1 PAAPRSADL
10 MRFWRSRTRMA
21 DATLERRAPRPAKRR
36 WTLILVPPQ
45 QGAASHRI
53 SVSTGVVRTV
63 GTTAVILL
71 GGAFAWGAAG
81 TASASKAE
89 DRLAAT
95 RQVLMTLHDSVS
107 ALRTRRTADSLV
119 QVAATPPDMVLP
131 VAGEITSRFSRS
143 RLQPLLNILRP
154 HEGVDVSAPPGTPV
168 YAPASGQ
175 VSFVGWRFGD
185 GLTVEIAHNGGVKTR
200 YAHLRK
206 AMVKDGQALA
216 AGDQIGQVG
225 SSGLATGPH
234 LHFEV
239 LVGGAAVDPLQY
251 IAQEHD
257 SLRMAVRTRLGDH

>member
-1 PAAPRSADL
+1 MSA
-10 MRFWRSRTRMA
+10 
-21 DATLERRAPRPAKRR
+21 
-36 WTLILVPPQ
+36 
-45 QGAASHRI
+45 GA
-53 SVSTGVVRTV
+53 VRTV
-63 GTTAVILL
+63 GTAAVILI

-95 RQVLMTLHDSVS
+95 RQVLLTLHDSVS

-131 VAGEITSRFSRS
+131 VTGLITSRFSRS

-154 HEGVDVSAPPGTPV
+154 HEGVDVSAASGTPI
-168 YAPASGQ
+168 YAPAAGQ

-185 GLTVEIAHNGGVKTR
+185 GLTIEIAHNGGVTTR

-206 AMVKDGQALA
+206 AMVKDGQAVA
-216 AGDQIGQVG
+216 AGAQIGQVG

-239 LVGGAAVDPLQY
+239 LVAGAPVDPLRY

-257 SLRMAVRTRLGDH
+257 TLRMAARTRVGDH